1 MKHKMSVSLKN
12 ILAVVLVTVTF
23 HACKQE
29 AKTENTV
36 EENQPAA
43 VAAFGK
49 SRYTIGDSVQI
60 GFADAV
66 TDLQF
71 KLNGESAGHTL
82 KFADS
87 ALVAVG
93 LNKTGWHQLA
103 VSGKVKGTT
112 FADTLRFEMVSD
124 IVPGEMKYN
133 VVSSFPHLNTS
144 FTEGLEFYKG
154 ELYEGTGENGKSQLL
169 KIDPKTGAA
178 LKSVNL
184 DQQYFGEGITI
195 VNDKIYQLT
204 WQSGVCFR
212 YNMDFTPDKTFTY
225 YFQGWGLTH
234 HDTTLMMS
242 DGSNKIHFYNTEYE
256 KTGDLEVYD
265 QNGPVRNINEL
276 EYVNGY
282 IYANIFESTRIIKI
296 DAATGKIV
304 AHMDMQG
311 IVPAAV
317 DVRKDVL
324 NGIAYHPAEKLFY
337 LTGKNWPLMF
347 KVKISDQ
354 PAGKLVVRK

>member
-1 MKHKMSVSLKN
+1 MSLTLKHTLFAL
-12 ILAVVLVTVTF
+12 ILTGSF
-23 HACKQE
+23 YACKQE
-29 AKTENTV
+29 AKTEKIA
-36 EENQPAA
+36 EETGQVP
-43 VAAFGK
+43 VAGLLK
-49 SRYTIGDSVQI
+49 SRYTIGDSLQI
-60 GFADAV
+60 GFAGTV
-66 TDLQF
+66 TDLQVNI
-71 KLNGESAGHTL
+71 NGENTVHTL
-82 KFADS
+82 KGTDS
-87 ALVAVG
+87 AAVAFG
-93 LNKTGWHQLA
+93 MNKTGWHQLA
-103 VSGKVKGTT
+103 VSGKAKGVA

-124 IVPGEMKYN
+124 IVPGEMKYTVISN
-133 VVSSFPHLNTS
+133 FPHLPTS
-144 FTEGLEFYKG
+144 FTEGLEFHKG

-212 YNMDFTPDKTFTY
+212 YNMDFTLDKTFTY

-234 HDTTLMMS
+234 KDTTLMMS

-282 IYANIFESTRIIKI
+282 IYANIFESTKIIKI
-296 DAATGKIV
+296 DAVTGKVV
-304 AHMDMQG
+304 ASMDMQG
-311 IVPAAV
+311 MVPANV
-317 DVRKDVL
+317 DARRDVL
-324 NGIAYHPAEKLFY
+324 NGIAYHPSEKLFY

-347 KVKISDQ
+347 KVKINDQ
-354 PAGKLVVRK
+354 TAGSRVTKK

>member
-1 MKHKMSVSLKN
+1 MSLTLKHTLFTLM
-12 ILAVVLVTVTF
+12 LACSF
-23 HACKQE
+23 YACKQE
-29 AKTENTV
+29 AKTEKTA
-36 EENQPAA
+36 EETGQVP
-43 VAAFGK
+43 VAGLSK

-60 GFADAV
+60 GFAGAV
-66 TDLQF
+66 TDLQV
-71 KLNGESAGHTL
+71 KMNGESASYSL
-82 KFADS
+82 KGTDS
-87 ALVAVG
+87 AAVAFG
-93 LNKTGWHQLA
+93 MNKTGWHQLA
-103 VSGKVKGTT
+103 VSGKAKGVA

-124 IVPGEMKYN
+124 IVPGEMKYT
-133 VVSSFPHLNTS
+133 VISGFPHLTTS
-144 FTEGLEFYKG
+144 FTEGLEFHKG

-169 KIDPKTGAA
+169 KIDPKTGTA

-212 YNMDFTPDKTFTY
+212 YNMDFTLDKTFTY

-234 HDTTLMMS
+234 KDTTLMMS

-282 IYANIFESTRIIKI
+282 IYANIFESTKIIRI
-296 DAATGKIV
+296 DAVTGKVV
-304 AHMDMQG
+304 ASMDMQG
-311 IVPAAV
+311 MVPANV
-317 DVRKDVL
+317 DARRDVL
-324 NGIAYHPAEKLFY
+324 NGIAYQPSEKLFY

-347 KVKISDQ
+347 KVKINDQ
-354 PAGKLVVRK
+354 ITGSRVAKK